1 MLSTNIEKAPIFI
14 ASFFQQTV
22 TRYSFSISSIPQNIQ
37 KVAIPIIAFYGL
49 ANIATVSS
57 ELTNAGCKKLCMRFL
72 QGSDI
77 KIIEDCLYDFCNKFF
92 PM

>member
-14 ASFFQQTV
+14 ASFFQQAA
-22 TRYSFSISSIPQNIQ
+22 TRYSFSASNIPQNIQ
-37 KVAIPIIAFYGL
+37 KIAIPIIFFYGL
-49 ANIATVSS
+49 ANMATVSS

-72 QGSDI
+72 QERGI
-77 KIIEDCLYDFCNKFF
+77 KVIEKCLCDFCNRHF